1 MFSNNNGSTT
11 AVWMAMLACTATA
24 ALAAKVHLGGV
35 DVSSS
40 ETIAEAAV
48 VAAPAAPMVAAPVL
62 ERADLEEPRRF
73 SIELRRPDLRLPVIS
88 RDDYANTLV
97 DRLLAAERVRAAPAP
112 VAVEAPEIAEAR
124 FEDPAVR
131 GTELPR
137 PDRPRLPAV
146 RP

>member
-24 ALAAKVHLGGV
+24 ALAAKVHLGSV
-35 DVSSS
+35 DASP
-40 ETIAEAAV
+40 TAALNTAAV
-48 VAAPAAPMVAAPVL
+48 EAPII
-62 ERADLEEPRRF
+62 ESADLEEPRRF

-112 VAVEAPEIAEAR
+112 VAVEAPEIAEPR